1 MKQLVAFPQL
11 GNYFN
16 PIRKLITNTTHLK
29 VIEMPKITKKTIA
42 LGSKNS
48 PDTVCVP
55 FKYNLGNFIEALD
68 KGATVLFQAGGGCRY
83 RYYAEVQETILKDLG
98 YNFTMY
104 QIIEKDHLRFNELYS
119 TMLKLNPYLTR
130 RKLIKEII
138 STLIYI
144 YYLDNIDI
152 YIRKRVGFEKEKNS
166 FKKIKDNFIK
176 KANKENSI
184 IKLTRLHHKTKKEL
198 KKVEINKPKDT
209 LKVGIIGELYTAM
222 EPFAT
227 YELEKLLASYNIE
240 IKRFTNLS
248 YLLWQKKLIEKYMK
262 FKVRKYCKYTL
273 GADGLDNVYR
283 VYWLKKHKYDGI
295 IHTKPTGCTP
305 EIGAMPII
313 MNIAKDNNMPIIF
326 LSFDEQTGVEGLNTR
341 IEAFYDLLKFKK
353 EEENGS
359 KSRN

>member
-16 PIRKLITNTTHLK
+16 PIKKLITNTTHLK
-29 VIEMPKITKKTIA
+29 VIEMPKITKETIS

-55 FKYNLGNFIEALD
+55 FKYNLGNFIEALN

-98 YNFTMY
+98 YDFTMY
-104 QIIEKDHLRFNELYS
+104 QIAEKDHVRFNELYN

-138 STLIYI
+138 STLLYI

-152 YIRKRVGFEKEKNS
+152 LIRSRVGFEVEKNS
-166 FKKIKDNFIK
+166 FKRIKEDFIK

-184 IKLTRLHHKTKKEL
+184 IKLTKLYYKTKRKL
-198 KKVEINKPKDT
+198 KNVLINKPKKP
-209 LKVGIIGELYTAM
+209 LKVGIIGELYTSM
-222 EPFAT
+222 EPFSN

-248 YLLWQKKLIEKYMK
+248 YLLWQKKLMEWYMK
-262 FKVRKYCKYTL
+262 LKIKKYCKYTL

-341 IEAFYDLLKFKK
+341 IEAFYDLLKIKK

-359 KSRN
+359 ISRN

>member
-29 VIEMPKITKKTIA
+29 VIEMPKITKKTIL

-48 PDTVCVP
+48 PDTVCIP
-55 FKYNLGNFIEALD
+55 FKYNLGNFIEALNM
-68 KGATVLFQAGGGCRY
+68 GATVLFQAGGGCRY

-104 QIIEKDHLRFNELYS
+104 QVGEKDKIRFREFYKI
-119 TMLKLNPYLTR
+119 MLKLNPYLTK
-130 RKLIKEII
+130 RKLIKELFNA
-138 STLIYI
+138 LIYI
-144 YYLDNIDI
+144 YYLDNVDI
-152 YIRKRVGFEKEKNS
+152 YIRKRVGFEIEKNS
-166 FKKIKDNFIK
+166 FKKIKDGFIK
-176 KANKENSI
+176 KANEENSI
-184 IKLTRLHHKTKKEL
+184 IKLTILYLKTKKL
-198 KKVEINKPKDT
+198 LRKVKINKPKNP
-209 LKVGIIGELYTAM
+209 LKVGIIGELYTSM
-222 EPFAT
+222 EPFSN
-227 YELEKLLASYNIE
+227 YELEKLLASFNIE

-248 YLLWQKKLIEKYMK
+248 YLLWQKKLREKYMM

-283 VYWLKKHKYDGI
+283 VWWLKKHKYDGI
-295 IHTKPTGCTP
+295 IHIKPTGCTP

-313 MNIAKDNNMPIIF
+313 MNIAKDNKMPIIF
-326 LSFDEQTGVEGLNTR
+326 LSFDEQTGIEGINTR
-341 IEAFYDLLKFKK
+341 IEAFYDLLKLKK

-359 KSRN
+359 KSRD

>member
-1 MKQLVAFPQL
+1 MRQLVAFPKL

-16 PIRKLITNTTHLK
+16 PIRKLIINTTHLK

-98 YNFTMY
+98 YQFTMY
-104 QIIEKDHLRFNELYS
+104 QIMEKDHLRFSELYNV
-119 TMLKLNPYLTR
+119 MLDLNPYLTR
-130 RKLIKEII
+130 KKLIKEIFNA
-138 STLIYI
+138 LLYI
-144 YYLDNIDI
+144 YYLDQIDI
-152 YIRKRVGFEKEKNS
+152 YIRKKVGFEIKKNS
-166 FKKIKDNFIK
+166 FSKIKENFIK

-184 IKLTRLHHKTKKEL
+184 IKLTKLYLKTKKEL
-198 KKVEINKPKDT
+198 KKVAINKPKDVI
-209 LKVGIIGELYTAM
+209 KVGIIGELYTSM
-222 EPFAT
+222 EPFSN
-227 YELEKLLASYNIE
+227 YELEKLLASFNIE

-248 YLLWQKKLIEKYMK
+248 YLLWQKRLIEWYMK
-262 FKVRKYCKYTL
+262 FKIRKYCKYTL

-283 VYWLKKHKYDGI
+283 VKWLKKHKYDGI
-295 IHTKPTGCTP
+295 IHIKPTGCTP

-313 MNIAKDNNMPIIF
+313 MNIAKDLNMPIIF
-326 LSFDEQTGVEGLNTR
+326 LSFDEQTGIEGLNTR
-341 IEAFYDLLKFKK
+341 IEAFYDLLKIKK
-353 EEENGS
+353 EEENGR

>member
-1 MKQLVAFPQL
+1 MIELKNKIVNRECVVGTMLSEFYTPNIIRLIKCIGYEFVFIDCEHGYFDLSQVANLAAVGKGF
-11 GNYFN
+11 G
-16 PIRKLITNTTHLK
+16 IG
-29 VIEMPKITKKTIA
+29 VIVRVPSVQREFITK
-42 LGSKNS
+42 
-48 PDTVCVP
+48 V
-55 FKYNLGNFIEALD
+55 LD
-68 KGATVLFQAGGGCRY
+68 IGVDGLLLPQIDNVELAKQAV
-83 RYYAEVQETILKDLG
+83 YYAKYCPEGKRGLSTTRAHTD
-98 YNFTMY
+98 YNPPSVAEY
-104 QIIEKDHLRFNELYS
+104 
-119 TMLKLNPYLTR
+119 
-130 RKLIKEII
+130 
-138 STLIYI
+138 
-144 YYLDNIDI
+144 
-152 YIRKRVGFEKEKNS
+152 V
-166 FKKIKDNFIK
+166 K

-184 IKLTRLHHKTKKEL
+184 IKLTRLYHKTKKEL
-198 KKVEINKPKDT
+198 KKVKINKPKDT

-227 YELEKLLASYNIE
+227 YDLEKLLASYNIE

-248 YLLWQKKLIEKYMK
+248 YLLWQKKLMPWFMK
-262 FKVRKYCKYTL
+262 FKIRKYCKYTL

-341 IEAFYDLLKFKK
+341 IEAFYDLLKIKK

>member
-29 VIEMPKITKKTIA
+29 VIEMPKITKKTIL

-48 PDTVCVP
+48 PDTVCIP
-55 FKYNLGNFIEALD
+55 FKYNLGNFIEALNM
-68 KGATVLFQAGGGCRY
+68 GATVLFQAGGGCRY

-104 QIIEKDHLRFNELYS
+104 QVGEKDKIRFREFYKI
-119 TMLKLNPYLTR
+119 MLKLNPYLTK
-130 RKLIKEII
+130 RKLIKELFNA
-138 STLIYI
+138 LIYI

-152 YIRKRVGFEKEKNS
+152 YIRKRVGFEIEKNS
-166 FKKIKDNFIK
+166 FKKIKDGFIK
-176 KANKENSI
+176 KANEENSI
-184 IKLTRLHHKTKKEL
+184 IKLTILYLKTKKL
-198 KKVEINKPKDT
+198 LRKVKINKPKNP
-209 LKVGIIGELYTAM
+209 LKVGIIGELYTSM
-222 EPFAT
+222 EPFSN
-227 YELEKLLASYNIE
+227 YELEKLLASFNIE

-248 YLLWQKKLIEKYMK
+248 YLLWQKKLREKYMM

-283 VYWLKKHKYDGI
+283 VWWLKKHKYDGI
-295 IHTKPTGCTP
+295 IHIKPTGCTP

-313 MNIAKDNNMPIIF
+313 MNIAKDNKMPIIF
-326 LSFDEQTGVEGLNTR
+326 LSFDEQTGIEGINTR
-341 IEAFYDLLKFKK
+341 IEAFYDLLKLKK

-359 KSRN
+359 KSRD

>member
-16 PIRKLITNTTHLK
+16 PLRKLITNTTHLK
-29 VIEMPKITKKTIA
+29 VIEMPKITKKTIS

-104 QIIEKDHLRFNELYS
+104 QIAEKDHLRFNELYS

-138 STLIYI
+138 STLLYI

-152 YIRKRVGFEKEKNS
+152 YIRKRVGFEKNKNS
-166 FKKIKDNFIK
+166 FKKIKDDFIK

-184 IKLTRLHHKTKKEL
+184 IKLTRLYHKTKKEL

-313 MNIAKDNNMPIIF
+313 MKIAKDNDMPIIF

-341 IEAFYDLLKFKK
+341 IEAFYDLLKIKK

-359 KSRN
+359 KFRN

>member
-1 MKQLVAFPQL
+1 
-11 GNYFN
+11 
-16 PIRKLITNTTHLK
+16 
-29 VIEMPKITKKTIA
+29 
-42 LGSKNS
+42 
-48 PDTVCVP
+48 
-55 FKYNLGNFIEALD
+55 
-68 KGATVLFQAGGGCRY
+68 
-83 RYYAEVQETILKDLG
+83 
-98 YNFTMY
+98 MY
-104 QIIEKDHLRFNELYS
+104 QIAEKDHLRFNELYS

-138 STLIYI
+138 STLLYI

-152 YIRKRVGFEKEKNS
+152 YIRKRVGFEKNKNS

-184 IKLTRLHHKTKKEL
+184 IKLTRLYHKTKKEL

-227 YELEKLLASYNIE
+227 YELENLLASYNIE

-248 YLLWQKKLIEKYMK
+248 YLLWQKKLTEWYMK
-262 FKVRKYCKYTL
+262 LKIKKYCKYTL

-283 VYWLKKHKYDGI
+283 VYWLKKHKFDGI
-295 IHTKPTGCTP
+295 IHIKPTGCTP

-313 MNIAKDNNMPIIF
+313 MNIAKDNDMPIIF

-341 IEAFYDLLKFKK
+341 IEAFYDLLKLKK

>member
-1 MKQLVAFPQL
+1 MRQLVAFPKL

-16 PIRKLITNTTHLK
+16 PIRKLIINTTHLK
-29 VIEMPKITKKTIA
+29 VIETPKITKKTIA

-48 PDTVCVP
+48 PDTVCIP

-98 YNFTMY
+98 YQFTMY
-104 QIIEKDHLRFNELYS
+104 QIMEKDRLRFSELYNA
-119 TMLKLNPYLTR
+119 MLDLNPYLTR
-130 RKLIKEII
+130 KKLIKEIF
-138 STLIYI
+138 STLLYI
-144 YYLDNIDI
+144 YYLDQIDI
-152 YIRKRVGFEKEKNS
+152 FIRKKVGFEVKKNS
-166 FKKIKDNFIK
+166 FSKIKENFIK

-184 IKLTRLHHKTKKEL
+184 IKLTKLYLKTKKEL
-198 KKVEINKPKDT
+198 KKVAINKSKNVI
-209 LKVGIIGELYTAM
+209 KIGIIGELYTSM
-222 EPFAT
+222 EPFSN
-227 YELEKLLASYNIE
+227 YELEKLLASFNIE

-262 FKVRKYCKYTL
+262 FKIRKYCKYTL

-283 VYWLKKHKYDGI
+283 VKWLKNHKYDGI
-295 IHTKPTGCTP
+295 IHIKPTGCTP

-313 MNIAKDNNMPIIF
+313 MNIAKDLNMPIIF
-326 LSFDEQTGVEGLNTR
+326 LSFDEQTGIEGLNTR
-341 IEAFYDLLKFKK
+341 IEAFYDLLKIKK
-353 EEENGS
+353 EEENGR

>member
-55 FKYNLGNFIEALD
+55 FKYNLGNFIEALNM
-68 KGATVLFQAGGGCRY
+68 GATVLFQAGGGCRY

-104 QIIEKDHLRFNELYS
+104 QVGEKDRIRFREFYNI
-119 TMLKLNPYLTR
+119 MLKLNPYLTK
-130 RKLIKEII
+130 RKLIKELLNA
-138 STLIYI
+138 LIYI

-152 YIRKRVGFEKEKNS
+152 YIRKRVGFEVEKNS
-166 FKKIKDNFIK
+166 FKKIKDDFIK
-176 KANKENSI
+176 KADEENSV
-184 IKLTRLHHKTKKEL
+184 IKLTILYLKTKKLL
-198 KKVEINKPKDT
+198 KKVKINKKKNS
-209 LKVGIIGELYTAM
+209 LKVGIIGELYTSM
-222 EPFAT
+222 EPFSN
-227 YELEKLLASYNIE
+227 YELEELLASFNIE

-248 YLLWQKKLIEKYMK
+248 YLLWQKKLKEKYML
-262 FKVRKYCKYTL
+262 FKMRKYCKYTL

-283 VYWLKKHKYDGI
+283 VWWLKKHKYDGI
-295 IHTKPTGCTP
+295 IHIKPTGCTP

-313 MNIAKDNNMPIIF
+313 MNIAKDLKMPIIF
-326 LSFDEQTGVEGLNTR
+326 LSFDEQTGIEGLNTR
-341 IEAFYDLLKFKK
+341 IEAFYDLLKIKK

-359 KSRN
+359 KFRN

>member
-29 VIEMPKITKKTIA
+29 VIEMPKITKETIT

-98 YNFTMY
+98 YDFTMY
-104 QIIEKDHLRFNELYS
+104 QIGEKDHVKFNGLYKI
-119 TMLKLNPYLTR
+119 MLKLNPYLTR
-130 RKLIKEII
+130 RKLIKEILNTI
-138 STLIYI
+138 LYI
-144 YYLDNIDI
+144 YYLDKLDI
-152 YIRKRVGFEKEKNS
+152 YIRKRVGFEKNKNS
-166 FKKIKDNFIK
+166 FKKIKDDFIE
-176 KANKENSI
+176 KANEENNI
-184 IKLTRLHHKTKKEL
+184 IKLTRLYQKAKRKL
-198 KKVEINKPKDT
+198 RKVKINKPKDP
-209 LKVGIIGELYTAM
+209 LKVGIIGELYTSM
-222 EPFAT
+222 EPFSN
-227 YELEKLLASYNIE
+227 YELEKLLASFNIE

-248 YLLWQKKLIEKYMK
+248 YLLWQKKLKEWYMK
-262 FKVRKYCKYTL
+262 LKIRKYCKYTL

-283 VYWLKKHKYDGI
+283 VRWLKKHKYDGI
-295 IHTKPTGCTP
+295 IHIKPTGCTP

-341 IEAFYDLLKFKK
+341 IEAFYDLLKIKK

-359 KSRN
+359 ISRN

>member
-1 MKQLVAFPQL
+1 MKQLIAFPQL

-16 PIRKLITNTTHLK
+16 PLRKLITNTTHLK
-29 VIEMPKITKKTIA
+29 VIEMPKITKKTIS

-104 QIIEKDHLRFNELYS
+104 QIMEKDHLRFNELYS

-130 RKLIKEII
+130 KKLIKEII
-138 STLIYI
+138 STLLYI

-152 YIRKRVGFEKEKNS
+152 YIRKRVGFEKNKDS

-176 KANKENSI
+176 KANKENNI
-184 IKLTRLHHKTKKEL
+184 IKLTRLYHKAKKEL
-198 KKVEINKPKDT
+198 RKVEINKPKDT

-341 IEAFYDLLKFKK
+341 IEAFYDLLKIKK

>member
-1 MKQLVAFPQL
+1 MRQLVAFPRL

-16 PIRKLITNTTHLK
+16 PIRKLIVNTTHLK
-29 VIEMPKITKKTIA
+29 VIEVPKITKKTIS

-83 RYYAEVQETILKDLG
+83 RYYAEVQEAILKDLG

-104 QIIEKDHLRFNELYS
+104 QIKEKDQLRFSELYN
-119 TMLKLNPYLTR
+119 TMLKLNPYLSR
-130 RKLIKEII
+130 KKLIKEII
-138 STLIYI
+138 STFIYI
-144 YYLDNIDI
+144 YYLDKIDI
-152 YIRKRVGFEKEKNS
+152 YIRKRIGFEKDKNS
-166 FKKIKDNFIK
+166 FKKIKDKFIN
-176 KANKENSI
+176 KADKENSI
-184 IKLTRLHHKTKKEL
+184 IKLIRLYYKTKKEL
-198 KKVEINKPKDT
+198 RKVKINKPKNC
-209 LKVGIIGELYTAM
+209 LKVGIIGELYTSM
-222 EPFAT
+222 EPFSN
-227 YELEKLLASYNIE
+227 YELEKLLASFNIE

-248 YLLWQKKLIEKYMK
+248 YLLWKKKLIEKYMK
-262 FKVRKYCKYTL
+262 FKIRKYCKYTL

-283 VYWLKKHKYDGI
+283 VYYLKKHKYDGI
-295 IHTKPTGCTP
+295 IHIKPTGCTP

-313 MNIAKDNNMPIIF
+313 MRIAKDLNIPIIF

-341 IEAFYDLLKFKK
+341 IEAFYDLLKIKK

-359 KSRN
+359 KSWN

>member
-16 PIRKLITNTTHLK
+16 PIKKLITNTTHLK
-29 VIEMPKITKKTIA
+29 VIEMPKITKETIS

-98 YNFTMY
+98 YDFTMY
-104 QIIEKDHLRFNELYS
+104 QIAEKDHVRFNELYN

-138 STLIYI
+138 STLLYI

-152 YIRKRVGFEKEKNS
+152 LIRSRVGFEVEKNS
-166 FKKIKDNFIK
+166 FKRIKDDFIK

-184 IKLTRLHHKTKKEL
+184 IKLIRLYHKVKREL
-198 KKVEINKPKDT
+198 RKVKIDKPKDC
-209 LKVGIIGELYTAM
+209 LKVGIIGELYTSM
-222 EPFAT
+222 EPFSN

-248 YLLWQKKLIEKYMK
+248 YLLWQKKLMEWYMK
-262 FKVRKYCKYTL
+262 LKIKKYCKYTL

-359 KSRN
+359 ISRN

>member
-16 PIRKLITNTTHLK
+16 PIRKLIVNTTHLK
-29 VIEMPKITKKTIA
+29 VIEMPKITKETIS

-104 QIIEKDHLRFNELYS
+104 QIMEKDHLRFSELYN

-138 STLIYI
+138 NTLLYI
-144 YYLDNIDI
+144 YYLDKIDI

-166 FKKIKDNFIK
+166 FKKIKDDFIK
-176 KANKENSI
+176 KANIENSI
-184 IKLTRLHHKTKKEL
+184 IKLTKLYYKAKKEL
-198 KKVEINKPKDT
+198 RKVKIDKPKDT
-209 LKVGIIGELYTAM
+209 LKVGIIGELYTSM
-222 EPFAT
+222 ESFSN
-227 YELEKLLASYNIE
+227 YELEKLLASFNIE

-248 YLLWQKKLIEKYMK
+248 YLLWQKKLTEWYMK
-262 FKVRKYCKYTL
+262 LKIKKYCKYTL

-295 IHTKPTGCTP
+295 IHIKPTGCTP

-313 MNIAKDNNMPIIF
+313 MNIAKDNDMPIIF

-341 IEAFYDLLKFKK
+341 IEAFYDLLKIKK

-359 KSRN
+359 ISRN

>member
-16 PIRKLITNTTHLK
+16 PIRKLIINTTHLK
-29 VIEMPKITKKTIA
+29 VIEMPKITKETISI
-42 LGSKNS
+42 GSKNS
-48 PDTVCVP
+48 PDTVCIP
-55 FKYNLGNFIEALD
+55 FKYNLGNFIEALN

-104 QIIEKDHLRFNELYS
+104 QIMEKDHFRFKELYNI
-119 TMLKLNPYLTR
+119 MLQLNPYLTK

-138 STLIYI
+138 NTIFYI

-152 YIRKRVGFEKEKNS
+152 YIRKRVGFEVEKNS
-166 FKKIKDNFIK
+166 FKKIKDAFIS
-176 KANKENSI
+176 KANKENRLL
-184 IKLTRLHHKTKKEL
+184 KLTIHYHKTKKEL
-198 KKVEINKPKDT
+198 KKVKIDKPKDC
-209 LKVGIIGELYTAM
+209 LKVGIIGELYTSM
-222 EPFAT
+222 EPFSN
-227 YELEKLLASYNIE
+227 YELEKLLASFNIE

-248 YLLWQKKLIEKYMK
+248 YLLWQKKLMEKYIK
-262 FKVRKYCKYTL
+262 FKVRKYCKYKL

-295 IHTKPTGCTP
+295 IHIKPTGCTP

-313 MNIAKDNNMPIIF
+313 MNIAKDNKMPIIF
-326 LSFDEQTGVEGLNTR
+326 LSFDEQTGIEGLNTR

-353 EEENGS
+353 EDKDGS
-359 KSRN
+359 ISRN